1 MGGFDMS
8 DSKSL
13 GRTLA
18 IIPAKAASQRVPR
31 KNLRLLG
38 GQSLLAW
45 TVRAALACDDLHQ
58 ILVSTEDAEVA
69 VAAKQLGADVPF
81 MRPASLAVDPA
92 GVVEVCLHALQE
104 LEAQGQRF
112 ETLVILLPS
121 SPFRAIADI
130 QGAIQRYRESDA
142 DFLMSVSKL
151 EHSPLSSLILDSEGL
166 LKPLH
171 PEWLDKLGAKA
182 KPGEVP
188 KLVRCNG
195 AITIV
200 NVNQFKIEK
209 AYYCYPLAAYEMPW
223 HRGIDIDTEEDLLFA
238 NFLLESGRVKLG
250 DSY

>member
-1 MGGFDMS
+1 MS
-8 DSKSL
+8 DNKPL

-18 IIPAKAASQRVPR
+18 LIPAKAASQRLPR

-45 TVRAALACDDLHQ
+45 TVKTALACDELHQ
-58 ILVSTEDAEVA
+58 VIVSTEDEEVA
-69 VAAKQLGADVPF
+69 TTAKALGANVPF

-104 LEAQGQRF
+104 LEAQDQHF
-112 ETLVILLPS
+112 DTLVILLPS

-130 QGAIQRYRESDA
+130 QGAIQRYRESNA

-151 EHSPLSSLILDSEGL
+151 EHSPFSALILDSEGL

-171 PEWLDKLGAKA
+171 PEWIEKLGAKA

-188 KLVRCNG
+188 QLVKCNG

-200 NVNQFKIEK
+200 NVDKFKIEK

-223 HRGIDIDTEEDLLFA
+223 HRSIDIDTEEDLLFG
-238 NFLLESGRVKLG
+238 NFLLESGRVKISDG
-250 DSY
+250 H